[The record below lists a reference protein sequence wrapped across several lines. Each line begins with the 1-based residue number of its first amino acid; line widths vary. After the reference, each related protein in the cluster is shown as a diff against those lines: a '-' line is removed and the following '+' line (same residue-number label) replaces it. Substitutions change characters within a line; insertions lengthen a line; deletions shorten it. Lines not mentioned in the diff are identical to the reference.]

1 VCFVTIHSLKQ
12 ALRFVYYYLRMRI
25 LLVEDEMKLAHAMKR
40 ALEIQKYAVDVVNN
54 GKEGLDFAIGED
66 FNLIILDVMLPEIDG
81 IEICRRIRAEGIHT
95 PVLMLT
101 ARGQISDKVTGLDV
115 GADDYMVKPFSFE
128 ELFAR
133 IRALVRRPVQSN
145 DPVLS
150 IKNLTLDPKT
160 FTVKRDNKLIEL
172 SSKEFSLLEYLLRNK
187 NTVLNKEQIIAHVWN
202 YDSDILPSTIEVH
215 VKHLRDKIDVKGE
228 DSLIYTIRGRGYTI
242 REE

>member
-1 VCFVTIHSLKQ
+1 
-12 ALRFVYYYLRMRI
+12 MRI
-25 LLVEDEMKLAHAMKR
+25 LVIEDEVKLAHAMKR
-40 ALEIQKYAVDVVNN
+40 ALELQKYAVDVVNS
-54 GKEGLDFAIGED
+54 GKDGLDFAIGED

-81 IEICRRIRAEGIHT
+81 IEICRRIRAAGNHT
-95 PVLMLT
+95 PVMMLT

-133 IRALVRRPVQSN
+133 VRALVRRPTQAN

-160 FTVKRDNKLIEL
+160 FTVKRGDKLIEL
-172 SSKEFSLLEYLLRNK
+172 SAKEFSLLEYLLRNK
-187 NTVLNKEQIIAHVWN
+187 NTVLNKEQIISHVWN
-202 YDSDILPSTIEVH
+202 YDSDVLPSTIEVH
-215 VKHLRDKIDVKGE
+215 VKHLRDKIDSEGQ
-228 DSLIYTIRGRGYTI
+228 DSLIHTIRGRGYTI